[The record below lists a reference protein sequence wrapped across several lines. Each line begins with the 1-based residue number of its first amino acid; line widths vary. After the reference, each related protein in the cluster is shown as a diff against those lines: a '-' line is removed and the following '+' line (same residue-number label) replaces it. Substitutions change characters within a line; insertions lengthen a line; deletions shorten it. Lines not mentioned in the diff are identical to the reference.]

1 MKILRK
7 SLVMLVTLVG
17 LCMSSCSDE
26 TVENGNFGNIPDGI
40 TISDN
45 YVKDGVTVAK
55 TGAEITV
62 PVQCRNDVSASSSE
76 SWITVEKGATTS
88 ALKVTPFKL
97 VVAENSETSDREATI
112 TFSAGSDTK
121 TIAVKQIAKT
131 GLVVKTGS
139 FDVPYTGGN
148 IQVQLAANEPYEYE
162 ISDSWISAASTRAN
176 MVDYTENFTISK
188 NASPT
193 VRTAT
198 ITFKVDGLAEA
209 VKVSQAATEIS
220 GDMSKTAMD
229 VAALMYPGWNLGNT
243 LEGGSSDNNWKNAG
257 VATETSWQSTKTTQQ
272 VIDFVKA
279 QGFKSVRI
287 PCAWVMGHIS
297 DEANCTIDPA
307 WMNRV
312 KEVVDYCIAD
322 GLYVIINQHW
332 DGGWIE
338 HNGFTADTDIEGTK
352 AKLTKIW
359 TQIATTFKDYDEHL
373 IFAGMNE
380 PGVGGGTGSII
391 KVNELSNR
399 LAEYEQA
406 FVNAV
411 RATGGNNALR
421 VLVVQGP
428 NTSIDDTMGNDYIS
442 KITDTADNRLMMEVH
457 FYDPYQF
464 CQMTE
469 DADWGKQWYYW
480 GKDNQSGDADRTSK
494 NNEDFVSAQM
504 AKMKKTYVDKGIP
517 VIIGEFGA
525 NQRFAIGKDA
535 LHDASVK
542 TYYKAVTEFAIS
554 NGCVP
559 MVWDINAGNGMSL
572 LNRTTL
578 KISNANMMD
587 GITAGVAAAKWPAK

>member
-1 MKILRK
+1 M
-7 SLVMLVTLVG
+7 VCG
-17 LCMSSCSDE
+17 LAFAACSYEDDDYDE
-26 TVENGNFGNIPDGI
+26 PSFKVLNPELSFDSTGGVQTINVQADAQPTASVIEGADWCSVAYKDQAAGTYNFD
-40 TISDN
+40 
-45 YVKDGVTVAK
+45 VTVAASQEDEVTTATVRIIQGYSRK
-55 TGAEITV
+55 DVTIT
-62 PVQCRNDVSASSSE
+62 RAK
-76 SWITVEKGATTS
+76 KGA
-88 ALKVTPFKL
+88 
-97 VVAENSETSDREATI
+97 VV
-112 TFSAGSDTK
+112 
-121 TIAVKQIAKT
+121 
-131 GLVVKTGS
+131 
-139 FDVPYTGGN
+139 VPD
-148 IQVQLAANEPYEYE
+148 A
-162 ISDSWISAASTRAN
+162 
-176 MVDYTENFTISK
+176 
-188 NASPT
+188 PT
-193 VRTAT
+193 A
-198 ITFKVDGLAEA
+198 
-209 VKVSQAATEIS
+209 
-220 GDMSKTAMD
+220 DMNKTAME
-229 VAALMYPGWNLGNT
+229 VAQLMYPGWNLGNT

-257 VATETSWQSTKTTQQ
+257 IATETSWQSTKTTQQ

-297 DEANCTIDPA
+297 DETNCTIDPA
-307 WMNRV
+307 WMKRV

-359 TQIATTFKDYDEHL
+359 TQIATTFRDYDEHL

-380 PGVGGGTGSII
+380 PGVGGGTGKII

-399 LAEYEQA
+399 LAEYEQT
-406 FVNAV
+406 FINAV

-442 KITDTADNRLMMEVH
+442 KLTDTADNRLMMEVH

-480 GKDNQSGDADRTSK
+480 GNDNQSGDADRTSK
-494 NNEDFVSAQM
+494 NNEDFVNSQM
-504 AKMKKTYVDKGIP
+504 AKMKKTYIDKGIP

-542 TYYKAVTEFAIS
+542 AYYKAVTELAIN

-572 LNRTTL
+572 LNRNTL
-578 KISNANMMD
+578 KVSNANMMD
-587 GITAGVAAAKWPAK
+587 GIQAAVASAKWPAK

>member
-1 MKILRK
+1 MKKFKYLYLLLLGI
-7 SLVMLVTLVG
+7 VCG
-17 LCMSSCSDE
+17 LACTACSYEDDDYDE
-26 TVENGNFGNIPDGI
+26 PSFKVLNPELSFDGTGGTQTINVQADAQPTASVIEGADWCSVAYKDQAGGTYNFD
-40 TISDN
+40 
-45 YVKDGVTVAK
+45 VTVVASQEDEVTTATVRIIQGYSRKDVTITRAK
-55 TGAEITV
+55 
-62 PVQCRNDVSASSSE
+62 
-76 SWITVEKGATTS
+76 KGAV
-88 ALKVTPFKL
+88 VTP
-97 VVAENSETSDREATI
+97 
-112 TFSAGSDTK
+112 
-121 TIAVKQIAKT
+121 
-131 GLVVKTGS
+131 
-139 FDVPYTGGN
+139 DVPP
-148 IQVQLAANEPYEYE
+148 A
-162 ISDSWISAASTRAN
+162 
-176 MVDYTENFTISK
+176 
-188 NASPT
+188 
-193 VRTAT
+193 
-198 ITFKVDGLAEA
+198 
-209 VKVSQAATEIS
+209 
-220 GDMSKTAMD
+220 DMNKTAME
-229 VAALMYPGWNLGNT
+229 VAQLMYPGWNLGNT
-243 LEGGSSDNNWKNAG
+243 LEGGDSKNLWKNAG
-257 VATETSWQSTKTTQQ
+257 VGTETAWQSTKTTQQ
-272 VIDFVKA
+272 LIDFVKA

-307 WMNRV
+307 WMKRV

-322 GLYVIINQHW
+322 GLYVVINQHW

-399 LAEYEQA
+399 LAEYEQT
-406 FVNAV
+406 FINAV

-428 NTSIDDTMGNDYIS
+428 NTNIDDTMGNDYIS

-469 DADWGKQWYYW
+469 DANWGKQWYYW

-542 TYYKAVTEFAIS
+542 AYYKAVTEFAIS